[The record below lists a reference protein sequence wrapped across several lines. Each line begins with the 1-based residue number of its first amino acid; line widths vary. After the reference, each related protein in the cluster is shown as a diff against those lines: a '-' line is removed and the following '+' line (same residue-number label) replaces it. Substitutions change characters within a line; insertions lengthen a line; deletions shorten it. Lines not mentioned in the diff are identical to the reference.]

1 MGKAREIRN
10 LRCSPARKIKKMI
23 KKIYVP
29 VDNSDY
35 SDASIA
41 MAVEFA
47 KKFGSQLVGSH
58 VYAAKMHDVRFK
70 QMEYTLPEEYQ
81 DEVEL
86 EKQRRIHDTLITMGL
101 QLISDSY
108 LEVMKQKCTELDIPF
123 EAKMPEGKHYI
134 KLVEDIQESDYDLV
148 IMGALGMGAVK
159 DSLIG
164 GVCERVVRRIN
175 TDTLIVRDLE
185 TIEKHDG
192 NILVGIDGS
201 PESFSGLKTAI
212 QLGRKF
218 NKQVEAV
225 GVYDPYLHY
234 IVFNSVVNVL
244 TERAARTFRFKEQEQ
259 LHEEVIDTGLAKIY
273 QSHLEVARAIAKE
286 EHDYALK
293 ITLLDGKAYEKIL
306 QYTRKTN
313 PWLLVLGRIG
323 VHCEEDADIGSTAEN
338 LLRLAPCNVLLVSQR
353 YFPQIDV
360 KAEEILVWTQE
371 ALDRM
376 EKAPPL
382 VRGIA
387 KTAVH
392 RFAIERGHSVI
403 TESVIDMAM
412 EAIMPQRASE
422 KLTRVAKEIAEQKV
436 LESDAVNTYIC
447 GECGYAAH
455 NERPVK
461 CPVCSSDAERFQRVD
476 KDSLQN
482 VAVDEGGAAEEETFD
497 GVRLQWSEQAKKA
510 LRTVPRGYMRRNV
523 KARIEKS
530 ARSQKIGTIT
540 NAFATQIIDDSM
552 GEAAAVREDAPEL
565 RAMQTQASDSEN
577 AAVAQGFESPIQWTQ
592 EAIERLNLVPAGF
605 MRNITQTRIEQRAQ
619 ENNIE
624 QVTLDFA
631 ARVIEDGRSLANEV
645 LGQYYQQ
652 PNQD

>member
-1 MGKAREIRN
+1 
-10 LRCSPARKIKKMI
+10 MI

-41 MAVEFA
+41 LAVAFA
-47 KKFGSQLVGSH
+47 RKFGSELVGSH

-108 LEVMKQKCTELDIPF
+108 LEVMQQKCAEFEIPF
-123 EAKMPEGKHYI
+123 EARMPEGKHFI
-134 KLVEDIQESDYDLV
+134 KLVEDIQEGDYDLV

-185 TIEKHDG
+185 SIEERKG

-212 QLGRKF
+212 QLGHKLNR
-218 NKQVEAV
+218 QVEAV

-273 QSHLEVARAIAKE
+273 QSHLEVARSIAKE

-306 QYTRKTN
+306 QYARKTN

-323 VHCEEDADIGSTAEN
+323 VHSEQDMDIGCTAEN
-338 LLRLAPCNVLLVSQR
+338 LLRLAPCNVFLSSQR

-360 KAEEILVWTQE
+360 KAEETLVWTQE

-403 TESVIDMAM
+403 TESVINIAM

-436 LESDAVNTYIC
+436 LESDAVQTYIC

-455 NERPVK
+455 NQQPVK
-461 CPVCSSDAERFQRVD
+461 CPVCSSLPERFQMVD
-476 KDSLQN
+476 KSSLQH
-482 VAVDEGGAAEEETFD
+482 VAVDEGGTAEEETFD
-497 GVRLQWSEQAKKA
+497 GVRLQWSEQSKKA
-510 LRTVPRGYMRRNV
+510 LRRVPRGYMRRNV

-530 ARSQKIGTIT
+530 ARSQKIATIT
-540 NAFATQIIDDSM
+540 NAFATEIIDDSM

-565 RAMQTQASDSEN
+565 RAVQAQTDVQD
-577 AAVAQGFESPIQWTQ
+577 VDVVQDFESPVQWTE

-619 ENNIE
+619 ENDVP

-652 PNQD
+652 PDQD

>member
-1 MGKAREIRN
+1 
-10 LRCSPARKIKKMI
+10 MI

-41 MAVEFA
+41 LAVAFA
-47 KKFGSQLVGSH
+47 RKFGSQLVGSH

-108 LEVMKQKCTELDIPF
+108 LEVMQQKCTEFEIPF
-123 EAKMPEGKHYI
+123 EARMPEGKHFI
-134 KLVEDIQESDYDLV
+134 KLVEDIQEGDYDLV

-185 TIEKHDG
+185 SIEESKG

-212 QLGRKF
+212 QLGHKLNR
-218 NKQVEAV
+218 QVEAV

-273 QSHLEVARAIAKE
+273 QSHLEVARSIAKE

-306 QYTRKTN
+306 QYARKTN

-323 VHCEEDADIGSTAEN
+323 VHSEQDMDIGCTAEN
-338 LLRLAPCNVLLVSQR
+338 LLRLAPCNVFLSSQR

-360 KAEEILVWTQE
+360 KAEETLVWTQE

-403 TESVIDMAM
+403 TESVIDIAM

-436 LESDAVNTYIC
+436 LESDAVQTYIC

-455 NERPVK
+455 NQQPVK
-461 CPVCSSDAERFQRVD
+461 CPVCSSLPERFQMVD
-476 KDSLQN
+476 KSSLQH
-482 VAVDEGGAAEEETFD
+482 VAVDEGGTAEEETFD
-497 GVRLQWSEQAKKA
+497 GVRLQWSEQSKKA
-510 LRTVPRGYMRRNV
+510 LRRVPRGYMRRNV

-530 ARSQKIGTIT
+530 ARSQKIATIT
-540 NAFATQIIDDSM
+540 NAFATEIIDDSM

-565 RAMQTQASDSEN
+565 RAVQAQTDAQNVD
-577 AAVAQGFESPIQWTQ
+577 VVQGFESPVQWTE

-619 ENNIE
+619 ENDVP

-652 PNQD
+652 PDQD

>member
-1 MGKAREIRN
+1 
-10 LRCSPARKIKKMI
+10 MI

-41 MAVEFA
+41 LAVAFA
-47 KKFGSQLVGSH
+47 RKFGSQLVGSH

-108 LEVMKQKCTELDIPF
+108 LEVMQQKCAEFEIPF
-123 EAKMPEGKHYI
+123 EARMPEGKHFI
-134 KLVEDIQESDYDLV
+134 KLVEDIQEGDYDLV

-185 TIEKHDG
+185 SIEERKG

-212 QLGRKF
+212 QLGHKLNR
-218 NKQVEAV
+218 QVEAV

-273 QSHLEVARAIAKE
+273 QSHLEVARSIAKE

-306 QYTRKTN
+306 QYARKTN

-323 VHCEEDADIGSTAEN
+323 VHSEQDMDIGCTAEN
-338 LLRLAPCNVLLVSQR
+338 LLRLAPCNVFLSSQR

-360 KAEEILVWTQE
+360 KAEETLVWTQE

-436 LESDAVNTYIC
+436 LESDAVQTYIC

-455 NERPVK
+455 NQQPVK
-461 CPVCSSDAERFQRVD
+461 CPVCSSLPERFQMVD
-476 KDSLQN
+476 KSSLQLM
-482 VAVDEGGAAEEETFD
+482 AVDEGGTAEEETFD
-497 GVRLQWSEQAKKA
+497 GVRLQWSEQSKKA
-510 LRTVPRGYMRRNV
+510 LRRVPRGYMRRNV

-530 ARSQKIGTIT
+530 ARSQKIATIT
-540 NAFATQIIDDSM
+540 NAFATEIIDDSM

-565 RAMQTQASDSEN
+565 RAVQAQTDAQNVD
-577 AAVAQGFESPIQWTQ
+577 VVQGFESPVQWTE

-619 ENNIE
+619 ENDVT

-652 PNQD
+652 SDQD

>member
-1 MGKAREIRN
+1 
-10 LRCSPARKIKKMI
+10 MI

-41 MAVEFA
+41 LAVAFA
-47 KKFGSQLVGSH
+47 RKFGSQLVGSH

-108 LEVMKQKCTELDIPF
+108 LEVMQEKCTEFEIPF
-123 EAKMPEGKHYI
+123 EARMPEGKHFI
-134 KLVEDIQESDYDLV
+134 KLVEDIQEGDYDLV

-185 TIEKHDG
+185 SIEESKG

-212 QLGRKF
+212 QLGHKF

-273 QSHLEVARAIAKE
+273 QSHLEVARSIAKE

-293 ITLLDGKAYEKIL
+293 ITLLDGKSYEKIL
-306 QYTRKTN
+306 QYARKTN

-323 VHCEEDADIGSTAEN
+323 VHSEQDMDIGSTAEN
-338 LLRLAPCNVLLVSQR
+338 LLRLAPCNVLLSSQR

-360 KAEEILVWTQE
+360 KAEETLVWTQE

-436 LESDAVNTYIC
+436 LESDAVQTYIC

-455 NERPVK
+455 NQQPVK
-461 CPVCSSDAERFQRVD
+461 CPVCSSLPERFQRVD
-476 KDSLQN
+476 KGSLQLM
-482 VAVDEGGAAEEETFD
+482 AVDEGGTVSEEETFD

-510 LRTVPRGYMRRNV
+510 LRRVPRGYMRRNV

-530 ARSQKIGTIT
+530 ARSQKIATIT
-540 NAFATQIIDDSM
+540 NAFATEIIDDSM

-565 RAMQTQASDSEN
+565 RAVQAQTD
-577 AAVAQGFESPIQWTQ
+577 AQNVDVVQDFESPVQWTE

-619 ENNIE
+619 ENDVT

-645 LGQYYQQ
+645 IGQYYQQ
-652 PNQD
+652 SNQD

>member
-1 MGKAREIRN
+1 M
-10 LRCSPARKIKKMI
+10 

-35 SDASIA
+35 SDASISL
-41 MAVEFA
+41 AVEFA

-108 LEVMKQKCTELDIPF
+108 LEVMKKKCEKLAIPF
-123 EAKMPEGKHYI
+123 EPKMPEGKHYI

-164 GVCERVVRRIN
+164 GVCERVVRRIT
-175 TDTLIVRDLE
+175 TDTLIVRNLDPIDE
-185 TIEKHDG
+185 QSG

-212 QLGRKF
+212 RLGQMF

-273 QSHLEVARAIAKE
+273 QSHLEVARSIAKE
-286 EHDYALK
+286 DHDYQLK

-306 QYTRKTN
+306 QYTRKIN

-323 VHCEEDADIGSTAEN
+323 VHNEQDSDIGSTAEN
-338 LLRLAPCNVLLVSQR
+338 LLRLAPCNVLLSSQR

-360 KAEEILVWTQE
+360 KAEETLVWTQE
-371 ALDRM
+371 AMDRM

-403 TESVIDMAM
+403 TESVIDKAM

-436 LESDAVNTYIC
+436 LEAGDVQTYIC

-455 NERPVK
+455 DQQPVK
-461 CPVCSSDAERFQRVD
+461 CPVCSSPPERFQMVD
-476 KDSLQN
+476 KNSIEHI
-482 VAVDEGGAAEEETFD
+482 AVDEGGTAEEETFD

-530 ARSQKIGTIT
+530 ARSQKIATIT
-540 NAFATQIIDDSM
+540 NDFATQIIDDSM

-565 RAMQTQASDSEN
+565 RAMQAQTESQGTETTVNIESILEWTED
-577 AAVAQGFESPIQWTQ
+577 AVD
-592 EAIERLNLVPAGF
+592 RLNLVPVGF
-605 MRNITQTRIEQRAQ
+605 MQNITQTRIEQRAQ
-619 ENNIE
+619 EAGIT

-645 LGQYYQQ
+645 LGEYYQQ
-652 PNQD
+652 SNNENNQDS

>member
-1 MGKAREIRN
+1 
-10 LRCSPARKIKKMI
+10 MI

-41 MAVEFA
+41 LAVAFA

-134 KLVEDIQESDYDLV
+134 KLVEDIKASDYDLV

-175 TDTLIVRDLE
+175 TDTLVVRDLE
-185 TIEKHDG
+185 TLEEHDG

-212 QLGRKF
+212 QLGQKF
-218 NKQVEAV
+218 DKQVEAV

-286 EHDYALK
+286 EHNYNLK
-293 ITLLDGKAYEKIL
+293 ITLLDGKGYEKIL

-360 KAEEILVWTQE
+360 KAEETLVWTQE

-403 TESVIDMAM
+403 TESVIDKAM

-422 KLTRVAKEIAEQKV
+422 RLTRVAKEIAEQKV
-436 LESDAVNTYIC
+436 LESDAVQTYIC

-455 NERPVK
+455 NQQPVQ
-461 CPVCSSDAERFQRVD
+461 CPVCSAAPERFQMVD
-476 KDSLQN
+476 KGSLEHI
-482 VAVDEGGAAEEETFD
+482 AVGEGGAAEEETFD

-510 LRTVPRGYMRRNV
+510 LRRVPRGYMRRNV

-540 NAFATQIIDDSM
+540 NAFATEIINDSM

-565 RAMQTQASDSEN
+565 RAVQAQTTDSQN
-577 AAVAQGFESPIQWTQ
+577 AAEVGQSFESPVQWTQ

-619 ENNIE
+619 EHNVTE
-624 QVTLDFA
+624 VTLDFA

-652 PNQD
+652 PD

>member
-1 MGKAREIRN
+1 
-10 LRCSPARKIKKMI
+10 MI
-23 KKIYVP
+23 NKIYVP

-41 MAVEFA
+41 LAVAFA

-134 KLVEDIQESDYDLV
+134 KLVEDIKASDYDLV

-175 TDTLIVRDLE
+175 TDTLVVRDLE
-185 TIEKHDG
+185 TLEAHGG

-212 QLGRKF
+212 QLGQKF

-286 EHDYALK
+286 EHGYNLK
-293 ITLLDGKAYEKIL
+293 ITLLDGKGYEKIL

-360 KAEEILVWTQE
+360 KAEETLVWTQE

-403 TESVIDMAM
+403 TESVIDKAM
-412 EAIMPQRASE
+412 EAIMPERASE
-422 KLTRVAKEIAEQKV
+422 RLTRVAKEIAEQKV
-436 LESDAVNTYIC
+436 LESDAVQTYIC

-455 NERPVK
+455 NQQPVQ
-461 CPVCSSDAERFQRVD
+461 CPVCSAAPERFQMVD
-476 KDSLQN
+476 KGSLQN
-482 VAVDEGGAAEEETFD
+482 IAVDEGGAAEEETFD

-510 LRTVPRGYMRRNV
+510 LRRVPRGYMRRNV

-540 NAFATQIIDDSM
+540 NAFATEIINDSM

-565 RAMQTQASDSEN
+565 RAVQSQTADSQNTAE
-577 AAVAQGFESPIQWTQ
+577 VGQSFESPVQWTE

-619 ENNIE
+619 ENNISE
-624 QVTLDFA
+624 VTLDFA

-652 PNQD
+652 PNQE

>member
-1 MGKAREIRN
+1 M
-10 LRCSPARKIKKMI
+10 M

-41 MAVEFA
+41 LAVAFA
-47 KKFGSQLVGSH
+47 RKFGSQLVGSH

-108 LEVMKQKCTELDIPF
+108 LEVMQQKCTEFEIPF
-123 EAKMPEGKHYI
+123 EARMPEGKHFI
-134 KLVEDIQESDYDLV
+134 KLVEDIQEGDYDLV

-185 TIEKHDG
+185 SIEERKG

-212 QLGRKF
+212 QLGHKLNR
-218 NKQVEAV
+218 QVEAV

-273 QSHLEVARAIAKE
+273 QSHLEVARSIAKE

-306 QYTRKTN
+306 QYARKTN

-323 VHCEEDADIGSTAEN
+323 VHSEQDMDIGCTAEN
-338 LLRLAPCNVLLVSQR
+338 LLRLAPCNVFLSSQR

-360 KAEEILVWTQE
+360 KAEETLVWTQE

-403 TESVIDMAM
+403 TESVIDIAM

-436 LESDAVNTYIC
+436 LESDAVQTYIC

-455 NERPVK
+455 NQQPVK
-461 CPVCSSDAERFQRVD
+461 CPVCSSLPERFQMVD
-476 KDSLQN
+476 KGSLQH
-482 VAVDEGGAAEEETFD
+482 VAVDEGGTAEEETFD
-497 GVRLQWSEQAKKA
+497 GVRLQWSEQSKKA
-510 LRTVPRGYMRRNV
+510 LRRVPRGYMRRNV

-530 ARSQKIGTIT
+530 ARSQKIATIT
-540 NAFATQIIDDSM
+540 NAFATEIIDDSM

-565 RAMQTQASDSEN
+565 RAVQAQTDAQNVD
-577 AAVAQGFESPIQWTQ
+577 VVQGFESPVQWTE

-619 ENNIE
+619 ENDVP

-652 PNQD
+652 PDQD

>member
-1 MGKAREIRN
+1 
-10 LRCSPARKIKKMI
+10 MI

-41 MAVEFA
+41 LAVAFA
-47 KKFGSQLVGSH
+47 RKFGSQLVGSH

-108 LEVMKQKCTELDIPF
+108 LEVMKQQCTELDIPF

-134 KLVEDIQESDYDLV
+134 KLVEDIKASDYDLV

-164 GVCERVVRRIN
+164 GVTERVVRRID
-175 TDTLIVRDLE
+175 TDTLVVRDLDP
-185 TIEKHDG
+185 IEAHDG

-212 QLGRKF
+212 QLGQKF

-273 QSHLEVARAIAKE
+273 QSHLEVARSIAKE
-286 EHDYALK
+286 DHDYTLK

-306 QYTRKTN
+306 QYARKTN

-323 VHCEEDADIGSTAEN
+323 VHCEADADIGSTAEN

-360 KAEEILVWTQE
+360 KAEETLVWTQE

-403 TESVIDMAM
+403 TESVIDKAM

-436 LESDAVNTYIC
+436 LESDAVQTYIC

-455 NERPVK
+455 NQQPVQ
-461 CPVCSSDAERFQRVD
+461 CPVCSAAPERFQRVD
-476 KDSLQN
+476 KSSLEHI
-482 VAVDEGGAAEEETFD
+482 AVDEGGTAAEETFD

-510 LRTVPRGYMRRNV
+510 LRRVPRGYMRRNV

-540 NAFATQIIDDSM
+540 NAFATEIINDSM

-565 RAMQTQASDSEN
+565 RAVQAQTTDSQN
-577 AAVAQGFESPIQWTQ
+577 TAAVGQSFESPVQWTE

-619 ENNIE
+619 ENNITE
-624 QVTLDFA
+624 VTLDFA

-645 LGQYYQQ
+645 LGQYYQ
-652 PNQD
+652 

>member
-1 MGKAREIRN
+1 M
-10 LRCSPARKIKKMI
+10 

-41 MAVEFA
+41 LAVAFA
-47 KKFGSQLVGSH
+47 RKFGSQLVGSH

-108 LEVMKQKCTELDIPF
+108 LEVMKEKCTEFDIPF

-134 KLVEDIQESDYDLV
+134 KLVEDIEESDYDLV

-164 GVCERVVRRIN
+164 GVCERVVRRIH
-175 TDTLIVRDLE
+175 TDTLVVRDLNP
-185 TIEKHDG
+185 IEEHDG

-212 QLGRKF
+212 QLGRMF

-273 QSHLEVARAIAKE
+273 QSHLEVARSIAKE

-293 ITLLDGKAYEKIL
+293 ITLLDGKGYEKIL
-306 QYTRKTN
+306 QYTRKTD

-323 VHCEEDADIGSTAEN
+323 VHSEQDVDIGSTAEN
-338 LLRLAPCNVLLVSQR
+338 LLRLAPCNVLLSSQR

-360 KAEEILVWTQE
+360 KAEETLVWTQE

-436 LESDAVNTYIC
+436 LESDAVQTYIC

-455 NERPVK
+455 NQQPVK
-461 CPVCSSDAERFQRVD
+461 CPVCSSEPERFQVVD
-476 KDSLQN
+476 KNSLEH
-482 VAVDEGGAAEEETFD
+482 VAVDEGGAEAEETFD
-497 GVRLQWSEQAKKA
+497 GVRLQWSEESKKA
-510 LRTVPRGYMRRNV
+510 LRRVPRGYMRRNV

-540 NAFATQIIDDSM
+540 NAFATEIIEDSM

-565 RAMQTQASDSEN
+565 REVQAQVTDSQN
-577 AAVAQGFESPIQWTQ
+577 AETVQGFESPVEWTE
-592 EAIERLNLVPAGF
+592 EAVERLNLVPAGF

-619 ENNIE
+619 ENNVTE
-624 QVTLDFA
+624 VTLDFA

-645 LGQYYQQ
+645 LGEYYQQ
-652 PNQD
+652 PNQE

>member
-1 MGKAREIRN
+1 
-10 LRCSPARKIKKMI
+10 MI

-41 MAVEFA
+41 LAVAFA
-47 KKFGSQLVGSH
+47 RKFGSQLVGSH

-108 LEVMKQKCTELDIPF
+108 LEVMQQKCAEFEIPF
-123 EAKMPEGKHYI
+123 EARMPEGKHFI
-134 KLVEDIQESDYDLV
+134 KLVEDIQEGDYDLV

-185 TIEKHDG
+185 SIEERKG

-212 QLGRKF
+212 QLGHKLNR
-218 NKQVEAV
+218 QVEAV

-273 QSHLEVARAIAKE
+273 QSHLEVARSIAKE

-306 QYTRKTN
+306 QYARKTN

-323 VHCEEDADIGSTAEN
+323 VHSEQDMDIGCTAEN
-338 LLRLAPCNVLLVSQR
+338 LLRLAPCNVFLSSQR

-360 KAEEILVWTQE
+360 KAEETLVWTQE

-403 TESVIDMAM
+403 TESVIDIAM

-436 LESDAVNTYIC
+436 LESDAVQTYIC

-455 NERPVK
+455 NQQPVK
-461 CPVCSSDAERFQRVD
+461 CPVCSSLPERFQMVD
-476 KDSLQN
+476 KSSLQH
-482 VAVDEGGAAEEETFD
+482 VAVDEGGTAEEETFD
-497 GVRLQWSEQAKKA
+497 GVRLQWSEQSKKA
-510 LRTVPRGYMRRNV
+510 LRRVPRGYMRRNV

-530 ARSQKIGTIT
+530 ARSQKIATIT
-540 NAFATQIIDDSM
+540 NAFATEIIDDSM

-565 RAMQTQASDSEN
+565 RAVQAQTDAQNVD
-577 AAVAQGFESPIQWTQ
+577 VVQGFESPVQWTE

-619 ENNIE
+619 ENDVP

-652 PNQD
+652 PDQD

>member
-1 MGKAREIRN
+1 
-10 LRCSPARKIKKMI
+10 MI

-41 MAVEFA
+41 LSVAFA
-47 KKFGSQLVGSH
+47 RKFGSQLVGSH

-108 LEVMKQKCTELDIPF
+108 LEVMKQKCTEFEIPF
-123 EAKMPEGKHYI
+123 EARMPEGKHFI
-134 KLVEDIQESDYDLV
+134 KLVEDIQEGDYDLV

-175 TDTLIVRDLE
+175 TDTLVVRDLE
-185 TIEKHDG
+185 SIEESEG

-212 QLGRKF
+212 QLGHKF

-273 QSHLEVARAIAKE
+273 QSHLEVARSIAKE

-293 ITLLDGKAYEKIL
+293 ITLLDGKSYEKIL
-306 QYTRKTN
+306 QYARKTN

-323 VHCEEDADIGSTAEN
+323 VHSEQDMDIGSTAEN
-338 LLRLAPCNVLLVSQR
+338 LLRLAPCNVLLSSQR

-360 KAEEILVWTQE
+360 KAEETLVWTQE
-371 ALDRM
+371 AMDRM

-422 KLTRVAKEIAEQKV
+422 QLTRVAKEIAEQKV
-436 LESDAVNTYIC
+436 LESDAVQTYIC

-455 NERPVK
+455 NQQPVK
-461 CPVCSSDAERFQRVD
+461 CPVCSSPPERFQRVD
-476 KDSLQN
+476 KGSLQN
-482 VAVDEGGAAEEETFD
+482 IAVDEGGTAEEETFD

-510 LRTVPRGYMRRNV
+510 LRRVPRGYMRRNV

-530 ARSQKIGTIT
+530 ARSQKIATIT
-540 NAFATQIIDDSM
+540 NTFATEIIDDSM

-565 RAMQTQASDSEN
+565 RAVQAQTDARN
-577 AAVAQGFESPIQWTQ
+577 AEVVQNFESRVQWTE
-592 EAIERLNLVPAGF
+592 EAIERLNLVPSGF

-619 ENNIE
+619 ENDVPE
-624 QVTLDFA
+624 VTLDFA

-652 PNQD
+652 SDQE

>member
-1 MGKAREIRN
+1 M
-10 LRCSPARKIKKMI
+10 

-35 SDASIA
+35 SDASIDL
-41 MAVEFA
+41 AVEFA
-47 KKFGSQLVGSH
+47 KKFDSQLVGSH

-108 LEVMKQKCTELDIPF
+108 LEVMKHKCEKFEIPF

-164 GVCERVVRRIN
+164 GVCERVVRRIT
-175 TDTLIVRDLE
+175 TDTLVVRNLDPIQE
-185 TIEKHDG
+185 QSG

-212 QLGRKF
+212 RLGHKF

-244 TERAARTFRFKEQEQ
+244 TERAARTFKFKEQEQ

-273 QSHLEVARAIAKE
+273 QSHLEVARSIAKE
-286 EHDYALK
+286 DHDYQLK

-313 PWLLVLGRIG
+313 PWLLVIGRIG
-323 VHCEEDADIGSTAEN
+323 VHNEQDSDIGSTAEN
-338 LLRLAPCNVLLVSQR
+338 LLRLAPCNVLLSSQR

-360 KAEEILVWTQE
+360 KAEETLVWTQE
-371 ALDRM
+371 AMDRM

-403 TESVIDMAM
+403 TESVIDKAM

-422 KLTRVAKEIAEQKV
+422 KLTRVAKEVAEQKV
-436 LESDAVNTYIC
+436 LEAGDVQTYIC

-455 NERPVK
+455 NQQPVK
-461 CPVCSSDAERFQRVD
+461 CPVCSSPPERFQMVD
-476 KDSLQN
+476 KDSIEHI
-482 VAVDEGGAAEEETFD
+482 AIDEGGTAEEETFD

-540 NAFATQIIDDSM
+540 NDFATQIIDDSM

-565 RAMQTQASDSEN
+565 RAMQAQTESQDTERTVNIESVLEWTED
-577 AAVAQGFESPIQWTQ
+577 AVK
-592 EAIERLNLVPAGF
+592 RLNLVPAGF

-619 ENNIE
+619 EAGIT
-624 QVTLDFA
+624 QVTLDFT

-645 LGQYYQQ
+645 LGEYYQQ

>member
-1 MGKAREIRN
+1 
-10 LRCSPARKIKKMI
+10 MI

-41 MAVEFA
+41 LAVAFA
-47 KKFGSQLVGSH
+47 RKFGSELVGSH

-108 LEVMKQKCTELDIPF
+108 LEVMQQKCAEFEIPF
-123 EAKMPEGKHYI
+123 EARMPEGKHFI
-134 KLVEDIQESDYDLV
+134 KLVEDIQEGDYDLV

-185 TIEKHDG
+185 SIEERKG

-212 QLGRKF
+212 QLGHKLNR
-218 NKQVEAV
+218 QVEAV

-273 QSHLEVARAIAKE
+273 QSHLEVARSIAKE

-306 QYTRKTN
+306 QYARETN

-323 VHCEEDADIGSTAEN
+323 VHSEQDMDIGCTAEN
-338 LLRLAPCNVLLVSQR
+338 LLRLAPCNVFLSSQR

-360 KAEEILVWTQE
+360 KAEETLVWTQE

-436 LESDAVNTYIC
+436 LESDAVQTYIC

-455 NERPVK
+455 NQQPVK
-461 CPVCSSDAERFQRVD
+461 CPVCSSLPERFQMVD
-476 KDSLQN
+476 KSSLQH
-482 VAVDEGGAAEEETFD
+482 VAVDEGGTAEEETFD
-497 GVRLQWSEQAKKA
+497 GVRLQWSEQSKKA
-510 LRTVPRGYMRRNV
+510 LRRVPRGYMRRNV

-530 ARSQKIGTIT
+530 ARSQKIATIT
-540 NAFATQIIDDSM
+540 NAFATEIIDDSM

-565 RAMQTQASDSEN
+565 RAVQAQTDAQNVD
-577 AAVAQGFESPIQWTQ
+577 VVQGFESPVQWTE

-619 ENNIE
+619 ENDVP

-652 PNQD
+652 PDQD

>member
-1 MGKAREIRN
+1 
-10 LRCSPARKIKKMI
+10 MI

-41 MAVEFA
+41 LAVAFA

-134 KLVEDIQESDYDLV
+134 KLVEDIKASDYDLV

-175 TDTLIVRDLE
+175 TDTLVVRDLE
-185 TIEKHDG
+185 TLEEHDG

-212 QLGRKF
+212 QLGQKF
-218 NKQVEAV
+218 DKQVEAV

-286 EHDYALK
+286 EHNYNLK
-293 ITLLDGKAYEKIL
+293 ITLLDGKGYEKIL
-306 QYTRKTN
+306 QYTRKTD

-360 KAEEILVWTQE
+360 KAEETLVWTQE

-403 TESVIDMAM
+403 TESVIDKAM

-422 KLTRVAKEIAEQKV
+422 RLTRVAKEIAEQKV
-436 LESDAVNTYIC
+436 LESDAVQTYIC

-455 NERPVK
+455 NQQPVQ
-461 CPVCSSDAERFQRVD
+461 CPVCSAAPERFQMVD
-476 KDSLQN
+476 KGSLEHI
-482 VAVDEGGAAEEETFD
+482 AVGEGGAAEEETFD

-510 LRTVPRGYMRRNV
+510 LRRVPRGYMRRNV

-540 NAFATQIIDDSM
+540 NAFATEIINDSM

-565 RAMQTQASDSEN
+565 RAVQAQTTDSQN
-577 AAVAQGFESPIQWTQ
+577 AAEVGQSFESPVQWTQ

-619 ENNIE
+619 EHNVTE
-624 QVTLDFA
+624 VTLDFA

-652 PNQD
+652 PD

>member
-1 MGKAREIRN
+1 
-10 LRCSPARKIKKMI
+10 MI

-41 MAVEFA
+41 LSVAFA
-47 KKFGSQLVGSH
+47 RKFGSQLVGSH

-108 LEVMKQKCTELDIPF
+108 LEVMKQKCTEFEIPF
-123 EAKMPEGKHYI
+123 EARMPEGKHFI
-134 KLVEDIQESDYDLV
+134 KLVEDIQEGDYDLV
-148 IMGALGMGAVK
+148 IIGALGMGAVK

-175 TDTLIVRDLE
+175 TDTLVVRDLE
-185 TIEKHDG
+185 SIEESEG

-323 VHCEEDADIGSTAEN
+323 VHSEQDMDIGSTAEN
-338 LLRLAPCNVLLVSQR
+338 LLRLAPCNVLLSSQR

-360 KAEEILVWTQE
+360 KAEETLVWTQE
-371 ALDRM
+371 AMDRM
-376 EKAPPL
+376 EKAPSL

-422 KLTRVAKEIAEQKV
+422 QLTRVAKEIAEQKV
-436 LESDAVNTYIC
+436 LESDAVQTYIC

-455 NERPVK
+455 NQQPVK
-461 CPVCSSDAERFQRVD
+461 CPVCSSSPERFQRVD
-476 KDSLQN
+476 KGSLQN
-482 VAVDEGGAAEEETFD
+482 IAVDEGGTDEEETFD

-510 LRTVPRGYMRRNV
+510 LRGVPRGYMRRNV

-530 ARSQKIGTIT
+530 ARSQKIATIT
-540 NAFATQIIDDSM
+540 NAFATEIIEDSM

-565 RAMQTQASDSEN
+565 RAVQAQTDAGNTEVVQD
-577 AAVAQGFESPIQWTQ
+577 FESPVQWTE

-619 ENNIE
+619 ENDVP

-645 LGQYYQQ
+645 LGEYYQQ

>member
-1 MGKAREIRN
+1 
-10 LRCSPARKIKKMI
+10 MI

-41 MAVEFA
+41 LAVAFA
-47 KKFGSQLVGSH
+47 RKFGSELVGSH

-108 LEVMKQKCTELDIPF
+108 LEVMQQKCAEFEIPF
-123 EAKMPEGKHYI
+123 EARMPEGKHFI
-134 KLVEDIQESDYDLV
+134 KLVEDIQEGDYDLV

-185 TIEKHDG
+185 SIEERKG

-212 QLGRKF
+212 QLGHKLNR
-218 NKQVEAV
+218 QVEAV

-273 QSHLEVARAIAKE
+273 QSHLEVARSIAKE

-306 QYTRKTN
+306 QYARKTN

-323 VHCEEDADIGSTAEN
+323 VHSEQDMDIGCTAEN
-338 LLRLAPCNVLLVSQR
+338 LLRLAPCNVFLSSQR

-360 KAEEILVWTQE
+360 KAEETLVWTQE

-403 TESVIDMAM
+403 TESVINIAM

-436 LESDAVNTYIC
+436 LESDAVQTYIC

-455 NERPVK
+455 NQQPVK
-461 CPVCSSDAERFQRVD
+461 CPVCSSLPERFQMVD
-476 KDSLQN
+476 KSSLQH
-482 VAVDEGGAAEEETFD
+482 VAVDEGGTAEEETFD
-497 GVRLQWSEQAKKA
+497 GVRLQWSEQSKKA
-510 LRTVPRGYMRRNV
+510 LRRVPRGYMRRNV

-530 ARSQKIGTIT
+530 ARSQKIATIT
-540 NAFATQIIDDSM
+540 NAFATEIIDDSM

-565 RAMQTQASDSEN
+565 RAVQAQTDVQD
-577 AAVAQGFESPIQWTQ
+577 VDVVQDFESPVQWTE

-619 ENNIE
+619 ENDVP

-652 PNQD
+652 PDQE

>member
-1 MGKAREIRN
+1 
-10 LRCSPARKIKKMI
+10 MI

-41 MAVEFA
+41 LAVAFA
-47 KKFGSQLVGSH
+47 RKFGSQLVGSH

-108 LEVMKQKCTELDIPF
+108 LEVMKEKCTEFDIPF

-134 KLVEDIQESDYDLV
+134 KLVEDIEESDYDLV

-164 GVCERVVRRIN
+164 GVCERVVRRIH
-175 TDTLIVRDLE
+175 TDTLVVRDLDP
-185 TIEKHDG
+185 IEEHDG

-212 QLGRKF
+212 QLGRMF

-273 QSHLEVARAIAKE
+273 QSHLEVARSIAKE

-293 ITLLDGKAYEKIL
+293 ITLLDGKGYEKIL
-306 QYTRKTN
+306 QYTRKTD

-323 VHCEEDADIGSTAEN
+323 VHSEQDVDIGSTAEN
-338 LLRLAPCNVLLVSQR
+338 LLRLAPCNVLLSSQR

-360 KAEEILVWTQE
+360 KAEETLVWTQE

-436 LESDAVNTYIC
+436 LESDAVQTYIC

-455 NERPVK
+455 NQQPVK
-461 CPVCSSDAERFQRVD
+461 CPVCSSEPERFQVVD
-476 KDSLQN
+476 KNSLEH
-482 VAVDEGGAAEEETFD
+482 VAIDEGGTEAEETFD
-497 GVRLQWSEQAKKA
+497 GVRLQWSEESKKA
-510 LRTVPRGYMRRNV
+510 LRRVPRGYMRRNV

-530 ARSQKIGTIT
+530 ARSQKISTIT
-540 NAFATQIIDDSM
+540 NAFATEIIDDSM

-565 RAMQTQASDSEN
+565 REVQAQTGSQN
-577 AAVAQGFESPIQWTQ
+577 AEVVQDFESSVKWTE
-592 EAIERLNLVPAGF
+592 EAVERLNLVPAGF

-619 ENNIE
+619 ENNLT

-645 LGQYYQQ
+645 LGEYYQQ
-652 PNQD
+652 PNQE

>member
-1 MGKAREIRN
+1 M
-10 LRCSPARKIKKMI
+10 

-35 SDASIA
+35 SDASVA
-41 MAVEFA
+41 LAVAFA

-134 KLVEDIQESDYDLV
+134 KLVEDIKASDYDLV

-175 TDTLIVRDLE
+175 TDTLVVRDLDS
-185 TIEKHDG
+185 IEAHDG

-212 QLGRKF
+212 QLGQQF

-273 QSHLEVARAIAKE
+273 QSHLEVARSIAKE
-286 EHDYALK
+286 DHDYALK

-323 VHCEEDADIGSTAEN
+323 VHCEGDADIGSTAEN

-360 KAEEILVWTQE
+360 KAEETLVWTQE

-422 KLTRVAKEIAEQKV
+422 RLTRVAKEIAEQKV
-436 LESDAVNTYIC
+436 LESDAVQTYIC

-455 NERPVK
+455 NQQPVQ
-461 CPVCSSDAERFQRVD
+461 CPVCSAAPERFQRVD
-476 KDSLQN
+476 KGSLQN
-482 VAVDEGGAAEEETFD
+482 IAVDEGGAAAEETFD

-510 LRTVPRGYMRRNV
+510 LRRVPRGYMRRNV

-540 NAFATQIIDDSM
+540 NAFATEIINDSM

-565 RAMQTQASDSEN
+565 RAVQAQTTDTQRPTE
-577 AAVAQGFESPIQWTQ
+577 VGQGFDSQVQWTD
-592 EAIERLNLVPAGF
+592 EAIKRLNLVPAGF

-619 ENNIE
+619 ENNITE
-624 QVTLDFA
+624 VTLDFA

-652 PNQD
+652 SN

>member
-1 MGKAREIRN
+1 M
-10 LRCSPARKIKKMI
+10 M

-41 MAVEFA
+41 LAVAFA
-47 KKFGSQLVGSH
+47 KKFGSHLVGSH

-108 LEVMKQKCTELDIPF
+108 LEVMKQRCTELGIPF
-123 EAKMPEGKHYI
+123 EPKMPEGKHFI

-175 TDTLIVRDLE
+175 TDTLVVRDLE
-185 TIEKHDG
+185 PIEESEG

-313 PWLLVLGRIG
+313 PWLLVLGKIG
-323 VHCEEDADIGSTAEN
+323 VHSEQDMDIGSTAEN
-338 LLRLAPCNVLLVSQR
+338 LLRLAPCNVLLTSQR

-360 KAEEILVWTQE
+360 KAEETLVWTQE

-436 LESDAVNTYIC
+436 LESDAVQTHIC

-455 NERPVK
+455 NQQPVK
-461 CPVCSSDAERFQRVD
+461 CPVCSSPPERFQMVD
-476 KDSLQN
+476 KGSLQN
-482 VAVDEGGAAEEETFD
+482 VAVDEGGTAEEETFD

-510 LRTVPRGYMRRNV
+510 LRRVPRGYMRRNV

-530 ARSQKIGTIT
+530 ARSQKIATIT
-540 NAFATQIIDDSM
+540 NDFATQIVNDSM

-565 RAMQTQASDSEN
+565 RAVQAQTDARN
-577 AAVAQGFESPIQWTQ
+577 ADVVQGFESPVQWTE

-619 ENNIE
+619 ENNVT

-645 LGQYYQQ
+645 LGQYYQP
-652 PNQD
+652 PNQE

>member
-1 MGKAREIRN
+1 
-10 LRCSPARKIKKMI
+10 MI

-41 MAVEFA
+41 LAVAFA

-134 KLVEDIQESDYDLV
+134 KLVEDIKASDYDLV

-175 TDTLIVRDLE
+175 TDTLVVRDLE
-185 TIEKHDG
+185 PLEEHNG

-212 QLGRKF
+212 QLGQKL

-273 QSHLEVARAIAKE
+273 QSHLEVARSIAKE
-286 EHDYALK
+286 EHGYNLK
-293 ITLLDGKAYEKIL
+293 ITLLDGKGYEKIL

-360 KAEEILVWTQE
+360 KAEETLVWTQE

-403 TESVIDMAM
+403 TESVIDKAM

-422 KLTRVAKEIAEQKV
+422 RLTRVAKEIAEQKV
-436 LESDAVNTYIC
+436 LESDAVQTYIC

-455 NERPVK
+455 NQQPVQ
-461 CPVCSSDAERFQRVD
+461 CPVCSAAPERFQRVD
-476 KDSLQN
+476 KSSLEHI
-482 VAVDEGGAAEEETFD
+482 AVDEGGAAEEETFD

-510 LRTVPRGYMRRNV
+510 LRRVPRGYMRRNV

-540 NAFATQIIDDSM
+540 NAFATEIINDSM

-565 RAMQTQASDSEN
+565 RAVQAQTTDSQNTAE
-577 AAVAQGFESPIQWTQ
+577 VGQGFESPVQWTQ

-619 ENNIE
+619 EGNITE
-624 QVTLDFA
+624 VTLDFA

-645 LGQYYQQ
+645 LGQYYQHS
-652 PNQD
+652 NQE

>member
-1 MGKAREIRN
+1 
-10 LRCSPARKIKKMI
+10 MI

-41 MAVEFA
+41 LSVAFA
-47 KKFGSQLVGSH
+47 RKFGSQLVGSH

-108 LEVMKQKCTELDIPF
+108 LEVMKQKCTEFEIPF
-123 EAKMPEGKHYI
+123 EARMPEGKHFI
-134 KLVEDIQESDYDLV
+134 KLVEDIQEGDYDLV

-175 TDTLIVRDLE
+175 TDTLVVRDLE
-185 TIEKHDG
+185 PIEESQG

-306 QYTRKTN
+306 QYARKTN

-323 VHCEEDADIGSTAEN
+323 VHSEQEMDIGSTAEN
-338 LLRLAPCNVLLVSQR
+338 LLRLAPCNVLLSSQR

-360 KAEEILVWTQE
+360 KAEETLVWTQE

-422 KLTRVAKEIAEQKV
+422 QLTRVAKEIAEQKV
-436 LESDAVNTYIC
+436 LESDAVQTYIC

-455 NERPVK
+455 NQQPVK
-461 CPVCSSDAERFQRVD
+461 CPVCSSSPERFQRVD
-476 KDSLQN
+476 KGELQN
-482 VAVDEGGAAEEETFD
+482 IAVDEGGTAEEETFD

-510 LRTVPRGYMRRNV
+510 LRGVPRGYMRRNV

-530 ARSQKIGTIT
+530 ARSQKIATIT
-540 NAFATQIIDDSM
+540 NDFATEIINDSM

-565 RAMQTQASDSEN
+565 RAVQGQTDTQN
-577 AAVAQGFESPIQWTQ
+577 AEVVQSFESPVQWTE

-619 ENNIE
+619 ESNIT

>member
-1 MGKAREIRN
+1 
-10 LRCSPARKIKKMI
+10 MI

-41 MAVEFA
+41 LAVAFA
-47 KKFGSQLVGSH
+47 RKFGSQLVGSH

-108 LEVMKQKCTELDIPF
+108 LEVMQQKCAEFEIPF
-123 EAKMPEGKHYI
+123 EARMPEGKHFI
-134 KLVEDIQESDYDLV
+134 KLVEDIQEGDYDLV

-185 TIEKHDG
+185 SIEERKG

-212 QLGRKF
+212 QLGHKLNR
-218 NKQVEAV
+218 QVEAV

-273 QSHLEVARAIAKE
+273 QSHLEVARSIAKE

-306 QYTRKTN
+306 QYARKTN

-323 VHCEEDADIGSTAEN
+323 VHSEQDMDIGCTAEN
-338 LLRLAPCNVLLVSQR
+338 LLRLAPCNVFLSSQR

-360 KAEEILVWTQE
+360 KAEETLVWTQE

-436 LESDAVNTYIC
+436 LESDAVQTYIC

-455 NERPVK
+455 NQQPVK
-461 CPVCSSDAERFQRVD
+461 CPVCSSLPERFQMVD
-476 KDSLQN
+476 KSSLQH
-482 VAVDEGGAAEEETFD
+482 VAVDEGGTAEEETFD
-497 GVRLQWSEQAKKA
+497 GVRLQWSEQSKKA
-510 LRTVPRGYMRRNV
+510 LRRVPRGYMRRNV

-530 ARSQKIGTIT
+530 ARSQKIATIT
-540 NAFATQIIDDSM
+540 NAFATEIIDDSM

-565 RAMQTQASDSEN
+565 RAVQAQTDAQNVD
-577 AAVAQGFESPIQWTQ
+577 VVQGFESPVQWTE

-619 ENNIE
+619 ENDVP

-652 PNQD
+652 PDQD

>member
-1 MGKAREIRN
+1 
-10 LRCSPARKIKKMI
+10 MI

-41 MAVEFA
+41 LAVAFA
-47 KKFGSQLVGSH
+47 RKFGSQLVGSH

-108 LEVMKQKCTELDIPF
+108 LEVMQQKCAEFEIPF
-123 EAKMPEGKHYI
+123 EARMPEGKHFI
-134 KLVEDIQESDYDLV
+134 KLVEDIQEGDYDLV

-185 TIEKHDG
+185 SIEERKG

-212 QLGRKF
+212 QLGHKLNR
-218 NKQVEAV
+218 QVEAV

-273 QSHLEVARAIAKE
+273 QSHLEVARSIAKE

-306 QYTRKTN
+306 QYARKTN

-323 VHCEEDADIGSTAEN
+323 VHSEQDMDIGSTAEN
-338 LLRLAPCNVLLVSQR
+338 LLRLAPCNVLLSSQR

-360 KAEEILVWTQE
+360 KAEETLVWTQE

-436 LESDAVNTYIC
+436 LESDAVQTYIC

-455 NERPVK
+455 NQQPVK
-461 CPVCSSDAERFQRVD
+461 CPVCSSLPERFQMVD
-476 KDSLQN
+476 KSSLQH
-482 VAVDEGGAAEEETFD
+482 VAVDEGGTAEEETFD
-497 GVRLQWSEQAKKA
+497 GVRLQWSEQSKKA
-510 LRTVPRGYMRRNV
+510 LRRVPRGYMRRNV

-530 ARSQKIGTIT
+530 ARSQKIATIT
-540 NAFATQIIDDSM
+540 NAFATEIIDDSM

-565 RAMQTQASDSEN
+565 RAVQAQTD
-577 AAVAQGFESPIQWTQ
+577 AQNVDVVQDFESPVQWTE

-619 ENNIE
+619 ENDVP

-652 PNQD
+652 SDQD

>member
-1 MGKAREIRN
+1 
-10 LRCSPARKIKKMI
+10 MI

-41 MAVEFA
+41 LAVAFA
-47 KKFGSQLVGSH
+47 RKFGSQLVGSH

-108 LEVMKQKCTELDIPF
+108 LEVMQQKCTEFEIPF
-123 EAKMPEGKHYI
+123 EARMPEGKHFI
-134 KLVEDIQESDYDLV
+134 KLVEDIQEGDYDLV

-185 TIEKHDG
+185 SIEEDKG

-212 QLGRKF
+212 QLGHKLNR
-218 NKQVEAV
+218 QVEAV

-273 QSHLEVARAIAKE
+273 QSHLEVARSIAKE
-286 EHDYALK
+286 EHDYTLK

-306 QYTRKTN
+306 QYARKTN

-323 VHCEEDADIGSTAEN
+323 VHSEQDMDIGSTAEN
-338 LLRLAPCNVLLVSQR
+338 LLRLAPCNVLLSSQR

-360 KAEEILVWTQE
+360 KAEETLVWTQE

-436 LESDAVNTYIC
+436 LESDAVQTYIC

-455 NERPVK
+455 NQQPVK
-461 CPVCSSDAERFQRVD
+461 CPVCSSLPERFQMVD
-476 KDSLQN
+476 KGSLQH
-482 VAVDEGGAAEEETFD
+482 VAVDEGGTAEEETFD

-510 LRTVPRGYMRRNV
+510 LRRVPRGYMRRNV

-530 ARSQKIGTIT
+530 ARSQKIATIT
-540 NAFATQIIDDSM
+540 NAFATEIIDDSM

-565 RAMQTQASDSEN
+565 RAVQAQTD
-577 AAVAQGFESPIQWTQ
+577 AQNVDVVQDFESPVQWTE

-619 ENNIE
+619 ENDVT

-645 LGQYYQQ
+645 IGQYYQQ
-652 PNQD
+652 SNQD

>member
-1 MGKAREIRN
+1 
-10 LRCSPARKIKKMI
+10 MI

-41 MAVEFA
+41 LAVAFA

-108 LEVMKQKCTELDIPF
+108 LEVMKEKCTEFDIPF

-175 TDTLIVRDLE
+175 TDTLVVRDLE
-185 TIEKHDG
+185 SIEAHDG

-212 QLGRKF
+212 QLGRMF

-323 VHCEEDADIGSTAEN
+323 VHSEQDTDIGSTAEN
-338 LLRLAPCNVLLVSQR
+338 LLRLAPCNVLLSSQR

-360 KAEEILVWTQE
+360 KAEETLVWTQE

-436 LESDAVNTYIC
+436 LESDAVKTYIC

-455 NERPVK
+455 NQQPVK
-461 CPVCSSDAERFQRVD
+461 CPVCSALPERFQMVD
-476 KDSLQN
+476 KGSLQN

-510 LRTVPRGYMRRNV
+510 LRGVPRGYMRRNV

-540 NAFATQIIDDSM
+540 NTFATQIINDSM

-565 RAMQTQASDSEN
+565 RAMQTQASEVQN
-577 AAVAQGFESPIQWTQ
+577 TEVVQGFESPVQWTE

-619 ENNIE
+619 ENNID

>member
-1 MGKAREIRN
+1 
-10 LRCSPARKIKKMI
+10 MI

-41 MAVEFA
+41 LAVAFA
-47 KKFGSQLVGSH
+47 RKLGCELVGSH

-108 LEVMKQKCTELDIPF
+108 LEVMKQQCAEFDIPF
-123 EAKMPEGKHYI
+123 EAKMPEGKHFI

-164 GVCERVVRRIN
+164 GVCERVIRRIE
-175 TDTLIVRDLE
+175 TDTLVVRDLE
-185 TIEKHDG
+185 PMERNQG

-212 QLGRKF
+212 QLGQIL

-273 QSHLEVARAIAKE
+273 QSHLEVARSIAKE

-306 QYTRKTN
+306 QYVRKTE

-323 VHCEEDADIGSTAEN
+323 VHSEQGMDIGSTAEN
-338 LLRLAPCNVLLVSQR
+338 LLRLAPCNVLLSSQR

-360 KAEEILVWTQE
+360 KAEETLVWTQE

-436 LESDAVNTYIC
+436 LESDAVQTFIC

-455 NERPVK
+455 NEQPVK
-461 CPVCSSDAERFQRVD
+461 CPVCSSPPERFQMVD
-476 KDSLQN
+476 KGVLDHI
-482 VAVDEGGAAEEETFD
+482 AVDEGGTAEEETFD

-510 LRTVPRGYMRRNV
+510 LRGVPRGYMRRNV

-540 NAFATQIIDDSM
+540 NAFATQIIEESM

-565 RAMQTQASDSEN
+565 RAVQTQTTDSEN
-577 AAVAQGFESPIQWTQ
+577 TEVLQGFESPVQWTA
-592 EAIERLNLVPAGF
+592 EAVERLNLVPAGF

>member
-1 MGKAREIRN
+1 M
-10 LRCSPARKIKKMI
+10 

-41 MAVEFA
+41 LAVAFA

-108 LEVMKQKCTELDIPF
+108 LEVMKQKCAELDIPF

-134 KLVEDIQESDYDLV
+134 KLVEDIKASDYDLV

-175 TDTLIVRDLE
+175 TDTLVVRDLE
-185 TIEKHDG
+185 TLEEHDG

-212 QLGRKF
+212 QLGQKF
-218 NKQVEAV
+218 DKQVEAV

-286 EHDYALK
+286 EHGYNLK
-293 ITLLDGKAYEKIL
+293 ITLLDGKGYEKIL
-306 QYTRKTN
+306 QYTRKTK
-313 PWLLVLGRIG
+313 PWLLVFGRIG

-360 KAEEILVWTQE
+360 KAEETLVWTQE

-403 TESVIDMAM
+403 TESVIDKAM

-436 LESDAVNTYIC
+436 LESDAVQTYIC

-455 NERPVK
+455 NQQPVQ
-461 CPVCSSDAERFQRVD
+461 CPVCSAAPERFQMVD
-476 KDSLQN
+476 KGSLEHI
-482 VAVDEGGAAEEETFD
+482 AVDEGGAAEEETFD

-510 LRTVPRGYMRRNV
+510 LRRVPRGYMRRNV

-540 NAFATQIIDDSM
+540 NAFATEIINDSM

-565 RAMQTQASDSEN
+565 RAVQAQTTDSQN
-577 AAVAQGFESPIQWTQ
+577 AAEVGQGFESPVQWAQ

-619 ENNIE
+619 EHNVTE
-624 QVTLDFA
+624 VTLDFA

-652 PNQD
+652 PDLE

>member
-1 MGKAREIRN
+1 
-10 LRCSPARKIKKMI
+10 MI

-41 MAVEFA
+41 LSVAFA
-47 KKFGSQLVGSH
+47 RKFGSQLVGSH

-108 LEVMKQKCTELDIPF
+108 LEVMKQKCTEFEIPF
-123 EAKMPEGKHYI
+123 EARMPEGKHFI
-134 KLVEDIQESDYDLV
+134 KLVEDIQEGDYDLV

-175 TDTLIVRDLE
+175 TDTLVVRDLE
-185 TIEKHDG
+185 SIEESEG

-212 QLGRKF
+212 QLGHKF

-273 QSHLEVARAIAKE
+273 QSHLEVARSIAKE

-293 ITLLDGKAYEKIL
+293 ITLLDGKSYEKIL
-306 QYTRKTN
+306 QYARKTN

-323 VHCEEDADIGSTAEN
+323 VHSEQDMDIGSTAEN
-338 LLRLAPCNVLLVSQR
+338 LLRLAPCNVLLSSQR

-360 KAEEILVWTQE
+360 KAEETLVWTQE
-371 ALDRM
+371 AMDRM

-422 KLTRVAKEIAEQKV
+422 QLTRVAKEIAEQKV
-436 LESDAVNTYIC
+436 LESDAVQTYIC

-455 NERPVK
+455 NQQPVK
-461 CPVCSSDAERFQRVD
+461 CPVCSSSPERFQRVD
-476 KDSLQN
+476 KGSLQN
-482 VAVDEGGAAEEETFD
+482 IAVDEGGTAEEETFD

-510 LRTVPRGYMRRNV
+510 LRRVPRGYMRRNV

-530 ARSQKIGTIT
+530 ARSQKIATIT
-540 NAFATQIIDDSM
+540 NTFATEIIDDSM

-565 RAMQTQASDSEN
+565 RAVQAQTDARN
-577 AAVAQGFESPIQWTQ
+577 AEVVQNFESQVQWTE
-592 EAIERLNLVPAGF
+592 EAIERLNLVPSGF

-619 ENNIE
+619 ENDVPE
-624 QVTLDFA
+624 VTLDFA

-652 PNQD
+652 SDQE

>member
-1 MGKAREIRN
+1 
-10 LRCSPARKIKKMI
+10 MI

-41 MAVEFA
+41 LAVAFA

-108 LEVMKQKCTELDIPF
+108 LEVMKHKCTEFDIPF
-123 EAKMPEGKHYI
+123 EPKMPEGKHFI

-175 TDTLIVRDLE
+175 TDTLVVRDLE
-185 TIEKHDG
+185 PIEEHDG

-212 QLGRKF
+212 QLGHKF
-218 NKQVEAV
+218 NRQVEAV

-244 TERAARTFRFKEQEQ
+244 TERAAKTFRFKEQEQ

-273 QSHLEVARAIAKE
+273 QSHLEVARSIAKE

-313 PWLLVLGRIG
+313 PWLLVIGRIG
-323 VHCEEDADIGSTAEN
+323 VHSEQDMDIGSTAEN
-338 LLRLAPCNVLLVSQR
+338 LLRLAPCNVLLSSQR

-403 TESVIDMAM
+403 TESVIDIAM

-436 LESDAVNTYIC
+436 LESGAVQTFIC

-455 NERPVK
+455 IT
-461 CPVCSSDAERFQRVD
+461 SSLSSVLFVV
-476 KDSLQN
+476 QN
-482 VAVDEGGAAEEETFD
+482 
-497 GVRLQWSEQAKKA
+497 
-510 LRTVPRGYMRRNV
+510 RNV
-523 KARIEKS
+523 FRW
-530 ARSQKIGTIT
+530 
-540 NAFATQIIDDSM
+540 
-552 GEAAAVREDAPEL
+552 
-565 RAMQTQASDSEN
+565 
-577 AAVAQGFESPIQWTQ
+577 WTK
-592 EAIERLNLVPAGF
+592 VPW
-605 MRNITQTRIEQRAQ
+605 R
-619 ENNIE
+619 
-624 QVTLDFA
+624 TL
-631 ARVIEDGRSLANEV
+631 
-645 LGQYYQQ
+645 
-652 PNQD
+652 P

>member
-1 MGKAREIRN
+1 M
-10 LRCSPARKIKKMI
+10 

-35 SDASIA
+35 SDVSIDL
-41 MAVEFA
+41 AVAFA
-47 KKFGSQLVGSH
+47 KKFDAHLVGSH

-108 LEVMKQKCTELDIPF
+108 LEVMKQKCEKFGIPF

-134 KLVEDIQESDYDLV
+134 KLVEDIKDSDYDLV

-164 GVCERVVRRIN
+164 GVCERVVRRIT
-175 TDTLIVRDLE
+175 TDTLVVRNLE
-185 TIEKHDG
+185 PIEEQPG

-201 PESFSGLKTAI
+201 PESFFGLKTAI
-212 QLGRKF
+212 RLGQKF

-273 QSHLEVARAIAKE
+273 QSHLEVARSIAKE
-286 EHDYALK
+286 DHEYQLK

-306 QYTRKTN
+306 QYTRKTQ
-313 PWLLVLGRIG
+313 PWLLVIGKIG
-323 VHCEEDADIGSTAEN
+323 VHNEQDSDIGSTAEN
-338 LLRLAPCNVLLVSQR
+338 LLRLAPCNVLLTRQR
-353 YFPQIDV
+353 YFPRIDV
-360 KAEEILVWTQE
+360 KAEETLVWTQE
-371 ALDRM
+371 AMDRM

-403 TESVIDMAM
+403 TESVIDSAM

-436 LESDAVNTYIC
+436 LGSGDVRTYIC

-455 NERPVK
+455 HQQPIK
-461 CPVCSSDAERFQRVD
+461 CPVCSSPSERFQMVD
-476 KDSLQN
+476 KDTIEHI
-482 VAVDEGGAAEEETFD
+482 AVDEGGTAEEETFD
-497 GVRLQWSEQAKKA
+497 GVRLQWSEQSKKA

-540 NAFATQIIDDSM
+540 YDFATQIIDDSM

-565 RAMQTQASDSEN
+565 RARQTQSEARELETPINIDSCLKWTD
-577 AAVAQGFESPIQWTQ
+577 AAKA
-592 EAIERLNLVPAGF
+592 RLHLVPDGF
-605 MRNITQTRIEQRAQ
+605 MRNITQTRIEQRAK
-619 ENNIE
+619 ETNITE
-624 QVTLDFA
+624 VTLDFA

-645 LGQYYQQ
+645 LGEYYQGKQ
-652 PNQD
+652 PTEPE

>member
-1 MGKAREIRN
+1 M
-10 LRCSPARKIKKMI
+10 

-35 SDASIA
+35 SDASIDL
-41 MAVEFA
+41 AVEFA
-47 KKFGSQLVGSH
+47 KHFDSQLVGSH

-108 LEVMKQKCTELDIPF
+108 LEVMKKKCEKFNIPF
-123 EAKMPEGKHYI
+123 EPQMPEGKHYI
-134 KLVEDIQESDYDLV
+134 KLVEDIQEGDYDLV

-164 GVCERVVRRIN
+164 GVTERVVRRIT
-175 TDTLIVRDLE
+175 TDTLVVRNLDP
-185 TIEKHDG
+185 IEEQQG

-212 QLGRKF
+212 HLGQKF

-244 TERAARTFRFKEQEQ
+244 TERAARTFKFKEQEQ

-273 QSHLEVARAIAKE
+273 QSHLEVARSIAKE
-286 EHDYALK
+286 EHDYNLK
-293 ITLLDGKAYEKIL
+293 ITLLDGKAYEKII
-306 QYTRKTN
+306 QYTRKTE

-323 VHCEEDADIGSTAEN
+323 VHSEQEMDIGSTAEN
-338 LLRLAPCNVLLVSQR
+338 LLRLAPCNVLLSSQR

-360 KAEEILVWTQE
+360 KAEETLVWTQE
-371 ALDRM
+371 AMDRM

-403 TESVIDMAM
+403 TESVIEKAM

-436 LESDAVNTYIC
+436 IELGDVQTYIC

-455 NERPVK
+455 NQQPVI
-461 CPVCSSDAERFQRVD
+461 CPVCSSPPERFQMVN
-476 KDSLQN
+476 KDSLDHI
-482 VAVDEGGAAEEETFD
+482 AVNEGGTEEEETFD
-497 GVRLQWSEQAKKA
+497 GVRLQWSDQAKKA

-530 ARSQKIGTIT
+530 ARSQKIHTIT
-540 NAFATQIIDDSM
+540 NDFATQIIDESM

-565 RAMQTQASDSEN
+565 RAMQTQTESQNTRDSNNFASTL
-577 AAVAQGFESPIQWTQ
+577 QWTE
-592 EAIERLNLVPAGF
+592 EAIDRLNLVPEGF
-605 MRNITQTRIEQRAQ
+605 MRNITQTRIEQRAN
-619 ENNIE
+619 EAKITE
-624 QVTLDFA
+624 ITLDFA

-645 LGQYYQQ
+645 LGEYYQQ
-652 PNQD
+652 TQE

>member
-1 MGKAREIRN
+1 
-10 LRCSPARKIKKMI
+10 MI

-41 MAVEFA
+41 LAVAFA
-47 KKFGSQLVGSH
+47 RKFGSQLVGSH

-108 LEVMKQKCTELDIPF
+108 LEVMQQKCAEFEIPF
-123 EAKMPEGKHYI
+123 EARMPEGKHFI
-134 KLVEDIQESDYDLV
+134 KLVEDIQEGDYDLV

-185 TIEKHDG
+185 SIEESKG

-212 QLGRKF
+212 QLGHKLNR
-218 NKQVEAV
+218 QVEAV

-273 QSHLEVARAIAKE
+273 QSHLEVARSIAKE

-306 QYTRKTN
+306 QYARKTN

-323 VHCEEDADIGSTAEN
+323 VHSEQDMDIGCTAEN
-338 LLRLAPCNVLLVSQR
+338 LLRLAPCNVFLSSQR

-360 KAEEILVWTQE
+360 KAEETLVWTQE

-403 TESVIDMAM
+403 TESVIDIAM

-436 LESDAVNTYIC
+436 LESDAVQTYIC

-455 NERPVK
+455 NQQPVK
-461 CPVCSSDAERFQRVD
+461 CPVCSSLPERFQMVD
-476 KDSLQN
+476 KSSLQH
-482 VAVDEGGAAEEETFD
+482 VAVDEGGTAEEETFD
-497 GVRLQWSEQAKKA
+497 GVRLQWSEQSKKA
-510 LRTVPRGYMRRNV
+510 LRRVPRGYMRRNV

-530 ARSQKIGTIT
+530 ARSQKIATIT
-540 NAFATQIIDDSM
+540 NAFATEIIDDSM

-565 RAMQTQASDSEN
+565 RAVQAQTDAQNVD
-577 AAVAQGFESPIQWTQ
+577 VVQGFESPVQWTE

-619 ENNIE
+619 ENDVP

-652 PNQD
+652 PDQD